1 MAIKIRCSECDKR
14 IVIDEAFAGGVCR
27 CPFCTAIV
35 MVPGGDGGEDVVRPG
50 APIERPAEPGSEPV
64 QAEVPTKVAPSSV
77 PMARADRTMT
87 FMAAGTVAL
96 LVLVLA
102 GAIVMVVLTSSKPP
116 APVAQNEA
124 APTLQNEP
132 ASAVKGPA
140 ADPFKTVIKGPAIAG
155 DIQLVP
161 PIVYVLDGGQVMTD
175 VFDKAVAVTRVS
187 VLTLGAN
194 DKFTVLVSASESDSS
209 TDAEPPAGAP
219 ANKAASGPVDK
230 PVARTTGSDLV
241 LPGGFIAGGTKN
253 EGAFG
258 EWIRGYQG
266 IDVPN
271 GKTDIIASLDAAL
284 RLKPRTIVLFTLKDL
299 CDEKGDLLPEVASLA
314 TRAKS
319 QRTAVVCIGLPP
331 GGDGINIT
339 VQNGLTKFAQ
349 ACGSQ
354 FRNYDPYVFE
364 KYSAEFERLN
374 EKGTN

>member
-27 CPFCTAIV
+27 CPFCSAIV
-35 MVPGGDGGEDVVRPG
+35 MVPGGDDGEAVVRPG
-50 APIERPAEPGSEPV
+50 APVERPAEPGSEPTV
-64 QAEVPTKVAPSSV
+64 AEVPTKVDPSTV
-77 PMARADRTMT
+77 PMAKADRTMT
-87 FMAAGTVAL
+87 FMVAGTVAL
-96 LVLVLA
+96 LVLVLV

-116 APVAQNEA
+116 APVVQNEA
-124 APTLQNEP
+124 APP
-132 ASAVKGPA
+132 AVNGPAAGPA
-140 ADPFKTVIKGPAIAG
+140 ADPFKTLIKGPAIAG

-187 VLTLGAN
+187 ILTLGAN
-194 DKFTVLVSASESDSS
+194 DKFTVLVSAGDSDSS
-209 TDAEPPAGAP
+209 DDVEPSAGAP
-219 ANKAASGPVDK
+219 ASKPASGPVDK
-230 PVARTTGSDLV
+230 PVARTTGRDLA
-241 LPGGFIAGGTKN
+241 LPGGFIAGGAKN
-253 EGAFG
+253 ERAFG

-271 GKTDIIASLDAAL
+271 GRTDIIASLDAAL

-299 CDEKGDLLPEVASLA
+299 CDEKGDLLPEAASLA
-314 TRAKS
+314 ARAKS
-319 QRTAVVCIGLPP
+319 QRTAVICIGLPP
-331 GGDGINIT
+331 GGDGINTT
-339 VQNGLTKFAQ
+339 VQNGLAKFAQ

-354 FRNYDPYVFE
+354 SRNYDPYVFE